1 MVASSCEGITPT
13 QHMRKDS
20 PEDPW
25 FGCGVHPERLVY
37 GENNNTWHVQNLTAR
52 QGVNVAINSICTTGC
67 LTCTSPSTNCQS
79 CNTANNYYLSGST
92 CLLCD
97 AGKYI
102 PPTGDACLPC
112 DTSLGYYMNGTTC

>member
-37 GENNNTWHVQNLTAR
+37 GENNNTWHTQNLTAR
-52 QGVNVAINSICTTGC
+52 
-67 LTCTSPSTNCQS
+67 
-79 CNTANNYYLSGST
+79 
-92 CLLCD
+92 
-97 AGKYI
+97 
-102 PPTGDACLPC
+102 
-112 DTSLGYYMNGTTC
+112 